1 MLHLAF
7 GVIRVDYN
15 FLERGYTLRDEFEH
29 IVRSNIGRKVFMK
42 IKEFKLERLFAR
54 YSAKA
59 KYRLSQSACEYC
71 TMQEI
76 LDMADEECKEMWEN
90 LSLGYSGQMGF
101 EPLHEAVAERFTTI
115 RPSDILELVPEEG
128 IFIFMN
134 TMLDPGDEVIV
145 MQPCLP
151 SLYEIPRALGCK
163 IIKWPLRETAWGWNL
178 DFNFLAENISPKT
191 KLLVLNIPNNPTGYM
206 PVKTEVDRILNLA
219 DSMGTWVFCEETYRG
234 MEHDPAAALPS
245 LSDIYPRA
253 TTVGGVNKF
262 GLPGTRIGW
271 LVTKNRTVL
280 ENCAAYK
287 DYTTLS
293 NNVPGEI
300 LATIAMRN
308 ATYLLQRN
316 HKIVL
321 ENLDLAEKFF
331 KKHRELLHWIQPNG
345 GCTAFPRLLKPFD
358 VTEMCEKA
366 MNEKELLIIG
376 ERAYGL
382 DTNNFRVG
390 LGRRDFDE
398 ALEVFSEVVEG
409 MERKI
414 L

>member
-1 MLHLAF
+1 
-7 GVIRVDYN
+7 
-15 FLERGYTLRDEFEH
+15 
-29 IVRSNIGRKVFMK
+29 MK

-54 YSAKA
+54 YSSQA

-76 LDMADEECKEMWEN
+76 LDMADEECKKMWDN
-90 LSLGYSGQMGF
+90 LVLGYTDTTGF
-101 EPLHEAVAERFTTI
+101 APLREAVAKRFVTI
-115 RPSDILELVPEEG
+115 RPSDILELAPEEG

-134 TMLDPGDEVIV
+134 TLLDPGDEVIV

-163 IIKWPLRETAWGWNL
+163 IIKWPLEETSWGWNL
-178 DFNFLAENISPKT
+178 DFNFLAENISPNT
-191 KLLVLNIPNNPTGYM
+191 KLLVLNIPNNPTGFI
-206 PVKTEVDRILNLA
+206 PVKTEMDRILNLA
-219 DSMGTWVFCEETYRG
+219 DRMGTWVFCEETYRG

-245 LSDIYPRA
+245 LSDMYPRA
-253 TTVGGVNKF
+253 TTIGGLNKF

-271 LVTKNRTVL
+271 LVTKNKNIL

-287 DYTTLS
+287 DYTTLC
-293 NNVPGEI
+293 NNAPGEI

-308 ATYLLQRN
+308 ASDLLRRN

-321 ENLDLAEKFF
+321 DNLNLAEKFF
-331 KKHRELLHWIQPNG
+331 KKHKKLLHWIQPNG
-345 GCTAFPRLLKPFD
+345 GSTAFPQLMKPFD

-376 ERAYGL
+376 ERAFGVT
-382 DTNNFRVG
+382 TNNFRVG
-390 LGRRDFDE
+390 LGRLDFKD
-398 ALEVFSEVVEG
+398 ALDVFSDVIED
-409 MERKI
+409 MEKKVS
-414 L
+414 